1 MKDRMLVA
9 LCSILYF
16 IAGLGCAEGQEVG
29 DPSTSSPPSWEGLW
43 VSEKSFGPRLQ
54 GPLTLHRSGNGW
66 VARIQGD
73 TVAVDR
79 TEAQDGSVSWSFAF
93 FDDGRFVGRQAKAG
107 APIEG
112 HWLQAPGLI
121 AGYPIATP
129 VRLEPAGSHAFD
141 GEIDPLAQEVS
152 LNISLVVDEAAS
164 EPRADDKGAR
174 RYLTFLR
181 NPQRNLGIF
190 LPIESAT
197 VVGDEIRFAD
207 GDGELMA
214 VGRSIEPGERFTLK
228 FPRFGETFDF
238 TRRSRQDAPGFYP
251 RRSPESPSALVQ
263 PPEIEDGW
271 NTALPRDTGL
281 DERPLTELVSS
292 IAGFEPTGLRQ
303 PYIHGLLIAHQGK
316 LVVEEYFHGYHRGLT
331 HDSRSA
337 GKSLTSILLGIAIRK
352 GALPGLDQPVYSL
365 FGGVE
370 AFAHPDPRKHE
381 MTVRHLI
388 TMSSGF
394 DCDDGNYDSP
404 GNEDTMQNQDEQPD
418 WYRYTL
424 DLPMVREPGE
434 AGVYCTAGIH
444 LIGGVLREATG
455 ISLPRFF
462 QEELAAPL
470 GISYYQMNL
479 SPMYRGY
486 MGGGIRLRP
495 RDFLKL
501 GQLYLDGGVWQGRR
515 IVSEDWV
522 RESAAPHA
530 SINESNDYGF
540 AWWRKSYEVGE
551 RTVET
556 FYASGNGGQL
566 LFVVP
571 ELDLVVW
578 IQAGNYSDGRT
589 RNAFRDR
596 FMGELILPATMKGE

>member
-9 LCSILYF
+9 LCSILCF
-16 IAGLGCAEGQEVG
+16 IAGPSCADGQDVS
-29 DPSTSSPPSWEGLW
+29 DPSTVSPPSWEGLW
-43 VSEKSFGPRLQ
+43 VSEKSFGPHLQ
-54 GPLTLHRSGNGW
+54 GPVTLHRSGDGW
-66 VARIQGD
+66 VARLQGD
-73 TVAVDR
+73 AAPVDR
-79 TEAQDGSVSWSFAF
+79 TEADDGSVSWSFAF
-93 FDDGRFVGRQAKAG
+93 FDHGRFVGRQTEVG
-107 APIEG
+107 AAIDG
-112 HWLQAPGLI
+112 HWIQAPGLI

-129 VRLEPAGSHAFD
+129 ARLEPAGSHAFD
-141 GEIDPLAQEVS
+141 GEIQPFPEEIS
-152 LNISLVVDEAAS
+152 LNISMVV
-164 EPRADDKGAR
+164 DKGASTPGTKEKGAKKYR
-174 RYLTFLR
+174 TFLR

-190 LPIESAT
+190 FRIESAT
-197 VVGDEIRFAD
+197 VIGDEIRFA
-207 GDGELMA
+207 GAEGEVMA
-214 VGRSIEPGERFTLK
+214 VGRSMEPGERFTLM

-238 TRRSRQDAPGFYP
+238 TRRSQQNAPGFYP
-251 RRSPESPSALVQ
+251 RRSPESSSALLQ
-263 PPEIEDGW
+263 PPEVGDGW
-271 NTALPRDTGL
+271 STALPRDTGL

-303 PYIHGLLIAHQGK
+303 PYIHGLLIAHRGK

-337 GKSLTSILLGIAIRK
+337 GKSLTSVLLGIAIRK
-352 GALPGLDQPVYSL
+352 GDLPGLDQPVYPL

-370 AFAHPDPRKHE
+370 AFANPDPRKHR
-381 MTVRHLI
+381 MKVRHLI

-418 WYRYTL
+418 WYRYAL

-444 LIGGVLREATG
+444 LIGGVLRKATG

-462 QEELAAPL
+462 QEELATPL

-479 SPMYRGY
+479 SPAYHGY

-515 IVSEDWV
+515 IVSQDWV
-522 RESAAPHA
+522 RASAAPQA
-530 SINESNDYGF
+530 TINENNDYGF

-571 ELDLVVW
+571 ELDLAVW

-596 FMGELILPATMKGE
+596 FMGESILPAALKGE